1 MERARFPMEF
11 LRVTQGSNTG
21 SHAGSK
27 AMDFGGKDTGCD
39 AVYAPFTGRVV
50 RVRTDSSH
58 ETYFESLE
66 PVEFADGTVDYMTVT
81 LMHDNVLDVRAG
93 QVLHQGEKI
102 GDEGGFGSGRPG
114 RFGAHLHLEAS
125 RGRSIAYQVRNAQ
138 GTYCTPQQVDVWAAL
153 WLGMDV
159 QMLDGGGCPWK
170 RDIKEDSDMK
180 FLKVTSGKCEVF
192 TAPDV
197 NAVDKHYNGGK
208 LTEGVCYPVQAE
220 VGSSGGYSWVRIF
233 VAGVQRYAAVLAD
246 RCQLVTLSPGD
257 AFTACVAQGGGTSD
271 AAEGLK
277 AQLEAANAR
286 ADAEAR
292 RADEADKRAAEETQ
306 RADRAQAGETKANEQ
321 AGEYLRRIESAK
333 TALGV

>member
-58 ETYFESLE
+58 EIYFESLE

-208 LTEGVCYPVQAE
+208 LTEGVCYPVQ
-220 VGSSGGYSWVRIF
+220 VRGG
-233 VAGVQRYAAVLAD
+233 Q
-246 RCQLVTLSPGD
+246 
-257 AFTACVAQGGGTSD
+257 
-271 AAEGLK
+271 
-277 AQLEAANAR
+277 
-286 ADAEAR
+286 
-292 RADEADKRAAEETQ
+292 
-306 RADRAQAGETKANEQ
+306 
-321 AGEYLRRIESAK
+321 LRRIQLGSHLRGGSAALRRRAGRPLPACDALPGRRFHSLRGAGRCGRRRGTESSA
-333 TALGV
+333 

>member
-11 LRVTQGSNTG
+11 LRVTQGPNTG

-39 AVYAPFTGRVV
+39 AVYAPFTGRVA

-81 LMHDNVLDVRAG
+81 LMHDNVLDVRTG

-102 GDEGGFGSGRPG
+102 GDEGGFGGGRPG

-125 RGRSIAYQVRNAQ
+125 RGRGIAYQVRNAQ

-153 WLGMDV
+153 WLGADV
-159 QMLDGGGCPWK
+159 QVLDGGGCPWK
-170 RDIKEDSDMK
+170 RDTKEDDNMK

-197 NAVDKHYNGGK
+197 NAVDKSYNGGK
-208 LTEGVCYPVQAE
+208 LIAGVCYPVQAE

-233 VAGVQRYAAVLAD
+233 AAGAQRYAVVLAD

-257 AFTACVAQGGGTSD
+257 AFAACVAQGGSGD
-271 AAEGLK
+271 GAEELK
-277 AQLEAANAR
+277 AQVEQLTKERDTA
-286 ADAEAR
+286 
-292 RADEADKRAAEETQ
+292 TQ
-306 RADRAQAGETKANEQ
+306 RAQRAEQQAGV
-321 AGEYLRRIESAK
+321 YLQRIESAK

>member
-11 LRVTQGSNTG
+11 LRVTQGPNVG
-21 SHAGSK
+21 SHKGSK

-39 AVYAPFTGRVV
+39 AVYAPFTGRVA

-102 GDEGGFGSGRPG
+102 GDEGGFGGGRPG
-114 RFGAHLHLEAS
+114 RFGAHLHLEVS
-125 RGRSIAYQVRNAQ
+125 RGRNIAYQVRNAQ
-138 GTYCTPQQVDVWAAL
+138 GTYCTPQQVDVWSAL
-153 WLGMDV
+153 WLGTDV
-159 QMLDGGGCPWK
+159 QVLDGGGRPWK
-170 RDIKEDSDMK
+170 RDIQEESDMK

-197 NAVDKHYNGGK
+197 NAVDKSYNGGK

-233 VAGVQRYAAVLAD
+233 VAGGQRYAVVLAD

-257 AFTACVAQGGGTSD
+257 AFAACVAQGGGDT
-271 AAEGLK
+271 AELEK
-277 AQLEAANAR
+277 QLAEANAR
-286 ADAEAR
+286 ADEADR
-292 RADEADKRAAEETQ
+292 RAAAETQ
-306 RADRAQAGETKANEQ
+306 RADRAEAGEKRANEQ
-321 AGEYLRRIESAK
+321 AGEYLQRIESAK

>member
-11 LRVTQGSNTG
+11 LRVTQGPNVG

-39 AVYAPFTGRVV
+39 AVYAPFTGRVA

-66 PVEFADGTVDYMTVT
+66 PVEYADGTVDYMTVT

-102 GDEGGFGSGRPG
+102 GDEGGFGGGRPG
-114 RFGAHLHLEAS
+114 RFGAHLHLEVS
-125 RGRSIAYQVRNAQ
+125 RGRGIAYQVRNAQ
-138 GTYCTPQQVDVWAAL
+138 GTYCTPQQVDVWSAL

-159 QMLDGGGCPWK
+159 QVLDGGGCPWK
-170 RDIKEDSDMK
+170 RDIKEDDNMK

-197 NAVDKHYNGGK
+197 NAVDTVSYTH
-208 LTEGVCYPVQAE
+208 LHSWRTSRCAFRPAQM
-220 VGSSGGYSWVRIF
+220 YSCR
-233 VAGVQRYAAVLAD
+233 
-246 RCQLVTLSPGD
+246 
-257 AFTACVAQGGGTSD
+257 
-271 AAEGLK
+271 
-277 AQLEAANAR
+277 
-286 ADAEAR
+286 
-292 RADEADKRAAEETQ
+292 
-306 RADRAQAGETKANEQ
+306 
-321 AGEYLRRIESAK
+321 
-333 TALGV
+333 

>member
-1 MERARFPMEF
+1 
-11 LRVTQGSNTG
+11 
-21 SHAGSK
+21 
-27 AMDFGGKDTGCD
+27 MDFGGKDTGCD
-39 AVYAPFTGRVV
+39 AVYAPFTGRVA

-102 GDEGGFGSGRPG
+102 GDEGGFGGGRPG
-114 RFGAHLHLEAS
+114 RFDAHLHLEVS
-125 RGRSIAYQVRNAQ
+125 RGRNIAYQVRNAQ
-138 GTYCTPQQVDVWAAL
+138 GTYCTPQQVDVWSAL
-153 WLGMDV
+153 WLGTDV
-159 QMLDGGGCPWK
+159 QVLDGGGRPWK
-170 RDIKEDSDMK
+170 RDIQEESDMK

-197 NAVDKHYNGGK
+197 NAVDKSYNGGK

-257 AFTACVAQGGGTSD
+257 AFAACVAQGGAGGG
-271 AAEGLK
+271 AEELK
-277 AQLEAANAR
+277 AQVEQLTKERDTA
-286 ADAEAR
+286 
-292 RADEADKRAAEETQ
+292 TQ
-306 RADRAQAGETKANEQ
+306 RAQRAEQQAGV
-321 AGEYLRRIESAK
+321 YLQRIESAK

>member
-11 LRVTQGSNTG
+11 LRVTQGPNTG

-39 AVYAPFTGRVV
+39 AVYAPFTGRVA

-66 PVEFADGTVDYMTVT
+66 PVEFTDGTVDYMTVT

-114 RFGAHLHLEAS
+114 RFGAHLHLEVS
-125 RGRSIAYQVRNAQ
+125 RGRGIAYQVRNAQ
-138 GTYCTPQQVDVWAAL
+138 GTYCTPQQVDVWSAL
-153 WLGMDV
+153 WLGTDV
-159 QMLDGGGCPWK
+159 QVLDSGGCPWK
-170 RDIKEDSDMK
+170 RDIQEESDMK

-257 AFTACVAQGGGTSD
+257 AFAACVAQGGSGD
-271 AAEGLK
+271 GAEELK

-292 RADEADKRAAEETQ
+292 RADTEAQRADAAEKRAAETDK
-306 RADRAQAGETKANEQ
+306 R
-321 AGEYLRRIESAK
+321 LESAK
-333 TALGV
+333 AYVAEV